1 MRFTARMDMAGPR
14 TEGRG
19 SPNPT
24 SSAHADGPAPGFYFV
39 GAHFLYAASSAMIHG
54 VGRDARRVA
63 DVIAGRVRA
72 GATAAA

>member
-1 MRFTARMDMAGPR
+1 
-14 TEGRG
+14 
-19 SPNPT
+19 
-24 SSAHADGPAPGFYFV
+24 
-39 GAHFLYAASSAMIHG
+39 MIHG